1 MLNLVEKLI
10 IITNN
15 PLSKE
20 FFNDKYEV
28 QFVNGSLMDVLIKTR
43 DLIHK
48 GYVLLTHPLMGS
60 VKPNQTPYKTV
71 AISKLPKDKTDEE
84 SVLVIENSILTAQKL
99 IKSKPY
105 KKWPEEVLED
115 FRVIDLDLIKS
126 IF

>member
-1 MLNLVEKLI
+1 MVEKLI

-28 QFVNGSLMDVLIKTR
+28 QFINGSLMDVLIKVR

-60 VKPNQTPYKTV
+60 VKPNQTPY
-71 AISKLPKDKTDEE
+71 
-84 SVLVIENSILTAQKL
+84 
-99 IKSKPY
+99 
-105 KKWPEEVLED
+105 
-115 FRVIDLDLIKS
+115 
-126 IF
+126 